1 MYHCNALAS
10 FYTNLVIAAVLHL
23 TGIFYLPSLIE
34 HYGELMSVA
43 ILTSF
48 FFTGLIYFLAVVFH
62 YGGEPMRMSGNLIY
76 DMFMGASLN
85 PRIFTSKPFAL
96 GRKRW
101 DGVDL
106 KMFAE
111 VRVPWVL
118 LFMTAVSGGVKQYED
133 MGYVTPVSRRRFS
146 SVSLGWG

>member
-1 MYHCNALAS
+1 
-10 FYTNLVIAAVLHL
+10 
-23 TGIFYLPSLIE
+23 
-34 HYGELMSVA
+34 
-43 ILTSF
+43 
-48 FFTGLIYFLAVVFH
+48 
-62 YGGEPMRMSGNLIY
+62 MRMSGNLIY

-85 PRIFTSKPFAL
+85 PRVFTSKGWAL

-118 LFMTAVSGGVKQYED
+118 LFMLAVSGGVTQYEKY
-133 MGYVTPVSRRRFS
+133 GYVTPVSRDAGAKGSGFTSGLRWLTWCMGSRANRTWRS
-146 SVSLGWG
+146 

>member
-1 MYHCNALAS
+1 
-10 FYTNLVIAAVLHL
+10 
-23 TGIFYLPSLIE
+23 
-34 HYGELMSVA
+34 
-43 ILTSF
+43 
-48 FFTGLIYFLAVVFH
+48 
-62 YGGEPMRMSGNLIY
+62 MRMSGNVIY

-85 PRIFTSKPFAL
+85 PRVFTSKKWAL

-118 LFMTAVSGGVKQYED
+118 LFMLAVSGGVTQWEKY
-133 MGYVTPVSRRRFS
+133 GYVTPVSRGLKGAASQFG
-146 SVSLGWG
+146 VADVQGGLVG